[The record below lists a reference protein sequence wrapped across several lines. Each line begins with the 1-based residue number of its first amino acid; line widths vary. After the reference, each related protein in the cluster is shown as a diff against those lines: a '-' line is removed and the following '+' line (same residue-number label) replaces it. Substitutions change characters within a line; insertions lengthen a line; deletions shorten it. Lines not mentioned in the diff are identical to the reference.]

1 VVFVAV
7 VLSVL
12 ALLLP
17 FISSVTITLKN
28 VAHTANL
35 LTNMI
40 ANGNLVLEAIRPTL
54 MITGSGGANTAANTI
69 TFNFSAAI
77 KDGSF
82 AVDDIGISVSTISSS
97 CDKIT

>member
-1 VVFVAV
+1 
-7 VLSVL
+7 
-12 ALLLP
+12 
-17 FISSVTITLKN
+17 
-28 VAHTANL
+28 
-35 LTNMI
+35 MI

-82 AVDDIGISVSTISSS
+82 AVDDYQPIFLNQ
-97 CDKIT
+97 